1 MPTAGGRQGRRMYS
15 YSPVDDPVSAA
26 GGRPGRLVFMG
37 FALALAH
44 RLRALLLLLLSFVL
58 ISCDESRQPDAD
70 PEAAATVSASKD
82 RRRPATEAEAYRF
95 LVQDYASRPVRE
107 RFYSDGN
114 YSYASISMGYGR
126 WTLHGNRVCTQ
137 LKVSQP
143 SDRCRRVFV
152 ENGVFELS
160 DDLE

>member
-1 MPTAGGRQGRRMYS
+1 MYS
-15 YSPVDDPVSAA
+15 YSPVVPPVSAA
-26 GGRPGRLVFMG
+26 GGRSGRLAFMG
-37 FALALAH
+37 FALAPAR
-44 RLRALLLLLLSFVL
+44 RLRALLPPLLSCVL
-58 ISCDESRQPDAD
+58 VSCDDSRQPDAE
-70 PEAAATVSASKD
+70 PEAAAAVSASKD

-126 WTLHGNRVCTQ
+126 WTLHGNRVCTR
-137 LKVSQP
+137 LSVSQA

-152 ENGVFELS
+152 ENGAFELS
-160 DDLE
+160 DDLEPASK